1 MPTSGRHFIPWPNRK
16 EFTEWLLVRQPAQ
29 QINIK
34 QYVYIALCI
43 PHILIYI
50 RVRVRVR
57 LILYC
62 FAELAAGPI
71 GVAKNL
77 RFLADS

>member
-1 MPTSGRHFIPWPNRK
+1 MGGVAPKSVMESRVVTVTIS
-16 EFTEWLLVRQPAQ
+16 EWLLVRQPAQ

-43 PHILIYI
+43 PHILFYI

-57 LILYC
+57 VDFILFC
-62 FAELAAGPI
+62 
-71 GVAKNL
+71 
-77 RFLADS
+77 